1 MYHAVN
7 TENFT
12 PHTLHVLS
20 QDNYFPNI
28 FCVVFQII
36 FLTFSFLLNSG
47 GKKKCQTLIS
57 QLEQPRPHIIEV
69 SY

>member
-12 PHTLHVLS
+12 LHALHVLS
-20 QDNYFPNI
+20 QDNYFPSI

-36 FLTFSFLLNSG
+36 LLTFFFTEFW
-47 GKKKCQTLIS
+47 KKKVPDINIS
-57 QLEQPRPHIIEV
+57 AGTTKTT
-69 SY
+69 YY